1 MGSEYL
7 QIAVDH
13 DSNARALVDID
24 DGADGEVI
32 ANDAVRGICQ
42 IIANVFENVGGS
54 LILDLGGGGT
64 RRRGNQRDQGGRPET
79 LGKARVHETSYAGAT
94 QFVAPE
100 RADLDGLARGQDDPV
115 PGNRDP
121 ALRDIDAGA
130 VAPDETGSARDQEA
144 RAIDAVDILGHHG
157 TGLAGQGA
165 VEGSFHDGLDHG
177 ALDDGV

>member
-64 RRRGNQRDQGGRPET
+64 WCGGNQRDQGGRPET
-79 LGKARVHETSYAGAT
+79 LGKARVHETRDTGAT
-94 QFVAPE
+94 QFIAPE
-100 RADLDGLARGQDDPV
+100 GADLDGLVVGQDDPI
-115 PGNRDP
+115 PGDGDA
-121 ALRDIDAGA
+121 ALRDIDARA
-130 VAPDETGSARDQEA
+130 VT
-144 RAIDAVDILGHHG
+144 
-157 TGLAGQGA
+157 
-165 VEGSFHDGLDHG
+165 
-177 ALDDGV
+177 